1 MSKYESWI
9 WAELLAFDNTQRDM
23 GISAY
28 LELVGFQPTGIS
40 LLLSSID
47 FVLLHPGMAKSTELF
62 PDVCSRFGHTRNEV
76 RERQKWTSYQL
87 RTLVSGLKNRN
98 IKVFFSIFSSCL
110 NNHFHKEWG
119 SSHPEMLICYEDGP
133 SAGINVT
140 GRLKSGK
147 LFEDIFIP
155 QLETVMEDYG
165 FDGYHAADGMSY
177 GNNITQSDPSDAFFG
192 FFAESSDVQPDK
204 SLLGDSGNLSAILK
218 KRMKYLFSSE
228 KIRREWV
235 DFNVRR
241 WEQFFL
247 KTAVMLHS
255 KKKELMI
262 NSPGLYGAVDG
273 ICVKGVDLRKL
284 ALAGIDYIVT
294 ETVAANLFLKHGGHD
309 RHFELA
315 AQLAELKLCLPGV
328 KQLFL
333 HGVKDVVESYD
344 LLRHG
349 TASLMREVYA
359 MSNQFVFHRG
369 RLQRAAD
376 GLMVCLGDGLE
387 KHEWQFLKREW
398 DAARSFTPVRGGEL
412 TWIFSPDCIEP
423 LADSIA
429 EGKRE
434 APYSFI
440 GRLTGE
446 YGFQIV
452 TAADLKN
459 IDSVKGPCLVPF
471 FDLLTHGMRA
481 RLFVDRKHPLVLL
494 GEFPEKDV
502 PAEAGGVL
510 WKNARGIWSGCLLLN
525 FPGQCRILKLPRTET
540 ENLHPIKMKPLLCEA
555 VPEFPKNVMEKIC
568 ITIRIA
574 LDSIPRNGGRLNV
587 QDMTTRLLETEDSN
601 GCLRC
606 ALLSTETHYT
616 HPAYQ
621 PDPRYSK
628 VEKSGSFPYGQVVI
642 RDGLLACADCKIC
655 LPPHGIVVTDFKKIN
670 KPKRGLK

>member
-1 MSKYESWI
+1 MPEYESWV
-9 WAELLAFDNTQRDM
+9 WTELLAFDNTRHDM

-28 LELVGFQPTGIS
+28 LELAGFRPTGIS

-47 FVLLHPGMAKSTELF
+47 FVLLHPGMAESTELF

-76 RERQKWTSYQL
+76 RERQNWTSYQL

-98 IKVFFSIFSSCL
+98 IKVFFSIFSSYL
-110 NNHFHKEWG
+110 NDRFHEEWG

-133 SAGINVT
+133 SAGINVI
-140 GRLKSGK
+140 GRLKNGK
-147 LFEDIFIP
+147 FFEDIFIP
-155 QLETVMEDYG
+155 QLAAVMEDYG

-177 GNNITQSDPSDAFFG
+177 GNDITESDPSDAFFN
-192 FFAESSDVQPDK
+192 FFAESSDVMADK
-204 SLLGDSGNLSAILK
+204 SLLGDSGNLPAILK

-241 WEQFFL
+241 WEQFFR
-247 KTAVMLHS
+247 KTAVMLRN
-255 KKKELMI
+255 KEKELMI
-262 NSPGLYGAVDG
+262 NSPGLCGAADG
-273 ICVKGVDLRKL
+273 ICMKGIDLRKL

-294 ETVAANLFLKHGGHD
+294 ETVAANLFLIHGGRD

-315 AQLAELKLCLPGV
+315 AQLAELKICLPGV

-359 MSNQFVFHRG
+359 MSNQFVFRRG

-387 KHEWQFLKREW
+387 KHEWSFLKREW
-398 DAARSFTPVRGGEL
+398 DAARSFTPVRAGEL
-412 TWIFSPDCIEP
+412 AWIFSPDCIEP

-446 YGFQIV
+446 YGFQIA

-471 FDLLTHGMRA
+471 FDLLTPEMRA
-481 RLFVDRKHPLVLL
+481 GFLADRKHPLVLL
-494 GEFPEKDV
+494 GEFSGKDI

-510 WKNARGIWSGCLLLN
+510 WKSARGIRSGCLLLN
-525 FPGQCRILKLPRTET
+525 FPGQCRILELSQAET
-540 ENLHPIKMKPLLCEA
+540 GNVRPIKEKTWLCEA
-555 VPEFPKNVMEKIC
+555 VPEFPKTAMKKIC
-568 ITIRIA
+568 TTIRIA
-574 LDSIPRNGGRLNV
+574 LDSIPRNGGRLDE
-587 QDMTTRLLETEDSN
+587 QDMTTRLLEAEDSN
-601 GCLRC
+601 GCMRC
-606 ALLSTETHYT
+606 ALLSTEAHYT
-616 HPAYQ
+616 RPAYK

-628 VEKSGSFPYGQVVI
+628 AEKSGSFPYGQIVI

-655 LPPHGIVVTDFKKIN
+655 LPPRGIVVADF
-670 KPKRGLK
+670 